1 MQYAITHSP
10 SFSML
15 RVDLAAGETLI
26 AEAGSKVARSEH
38 VQMEAKLSAG
48 GPGGFMATLKS
59 LVVALIR
66 KVIGGESFI
75 VNHFSSPQG
84 GTVWVAP
91 SMTGTVAY
99 RRLNGERII
108 LSSGAYVASVGNVDV
123 KMKFGG
129 LSTMF
134 AKEGAFMLDVGGTGD
149 LWFNSYG
156 GIEEIQLQGGS
167 YVVDNGHLVGY
178 EGNLNMT
185 VTRAGSGLMSMV
197 ASGEGLV
204 CKFEGTGTIW
214 IQSRNMDSLVG
225 FVTRLLTK

>member
-1 MQYAITHSP
+1 
-10 SFSML
+10 ML

-26 AEAGSKVARSEH
+26 AEAGSMVARSEH
-38 VQMEAKLSAG
+38 VQMEARLSAG

-59 LVVALIR
+59 LVIALVR

-156 GIEEIQLQGGS
+156 GIEEIQL
-167 YVVDNGHLVGY
+167 HLVGY

-197 ASGEGLV
+197 ASGEGLI